1 MPYDRWTGRLLLAM
15 AGMVGVAFTAGC
27 TRSANLRPSA
37 EALPPDLHPA
47 GELRPAPV
55 APAAKVSG
63 SSASP
68 APPSTTVPGTLPVPS
83 NVVTP
88 TIADPPTSEPAP
100 STSPASRPTPLLDA
114 EIRRAESVNREYIA
128 SLNAVQPVETPA
140 DSPSSTAASPAPEAP
155 ATPPAAPRATSAD
168 SPAST
173 PKNDSMPPP
182 ALAPTSVEVPALIP
196 IDSPSTGTGSPPA
209 LTVSP
214 ETALQVPVQ
223 PAPSIADPPAQ
234 VEREPEST
242 EERDRIDAEANT
254 STAATS
260 SAAAAD
266 EARPILEIVA
276 IQLCSKVRGFGEVE
290 LVDPDAIRPGQR
302 VRIYCEM
309 AGLEYR
315 SEGDTFVSRLATHLE
330 LRSGADGPIVW
341 EQTPEIARDVCRRPR
356 RDYYV
361 SYLIELP
368 ASMEPGPYRLRLVQT
383 DLLGNRAA
391 SREIPMTL
399 IR

>member
-15 AGMVGVAFTAGC
+15 AGMVSVAFTAGC

-37 EALPPDLHPA
+37 EALPDLHPA

-55 APAAKVSG
+55 APAAKVSV

-68 APPSTTVPGTLPVPS
+68 APPSTTVTATSTVPS
-83 NVVTP
+83 NVDTP
-88 TIADPPTSEPAP
+88 TIADPATSEPAP

-128 SLNAVQPVETPA
+128 SLNAVEPIETPGIP
-140 DSPSSTAASPAPEAP
+140 PSSIAASPAPEVS
-155 ATPPAAPRATSAD
+155 ATPPPTPGATAAD

-173 PKNDSMPPP
+173 PKNDPTPPP
-182 ALAPTSVEVPALIP
+182 ALAPTNVEVPALIP
-196 IDSPSTGTGSPPA
+196 IDSPSTAEGSPPA
-209 LTVSP
+209 LTASP
-214 ETALQVPVQ
+214 ETALHVPVQ
-223 PAPSIADPPAQ
+223 PVPSTAEPPAQ
-234 VEREPEST
+234 AKSEPAST
-242 EERDRIDAEANT
+242 EERDRTNAEAD
-254 STAATS
+254 TS
-260 SAAAAD
+260 SAATTSATAVA
-266 EARPILEIVA
+266 EARPSLEIVA

-290 LVDPDAIRPGQR
+290 SVDPNTIRPGQR

-309 AGLEYR
+309 TGLEYR
-315 SEGDTFVSRLATHLE
+315 SEGETFVSRLAAHIE
-330 LRSGADGPIVW
+330 LQSGADGPVVW

-368 ASMEPGPYRLRLVQT
+368 ASMKPGPYRLRLVQT